1 MTGVRVG
8 WIDAKQKAPL
18 SRAGLSVSSRRP
30 IADSQV
36 LVHAFHTAAAVSTAA
51 HWSFLLL
58 WISGTEGFGG
68 QNQRGN
74 RAGVGERG
82 AHSLRR
88 IEHARLDQVFVL
100 AGQSVEAVVWIL
112 RVLYFAQ
119 NNGAFFAGVA
129 SDLTQRLGQSAL
141 HDVHADLLIAG
152 QLELFERRNAAN
164 QGYAAAGDHA
174 F

>member
-1 MTGVRVG
+1 MT
-8 WIDAKQKAPL
+8 ACPPSKKAPL

-36 LVHAFHTAAAVSTAA
+36 LVHAFHTAAAVSAAA

-58 WISGTEGFGG
+58 WDFGNQGFGS
-68 QNQRGN
+68 QHQRSN

-82 AHSLRR
+82 AHFLRR

-100 AGQSVEAVVWIL
+100 AGQGVEAVVWIF

-119 NNGAFFAGVA
+119 NHSAFFAGVA
-129 SDLTQRLGQSAL
+129 SDLTQRLGESAL
-141 HDVHADLLIAG
+141 HDVAADLLIAG
-152 QLELFERRNAAN
+152 QLELFERRDATN
-164 QGYAAAGDHA
+164 QRY
-174 F
+174 